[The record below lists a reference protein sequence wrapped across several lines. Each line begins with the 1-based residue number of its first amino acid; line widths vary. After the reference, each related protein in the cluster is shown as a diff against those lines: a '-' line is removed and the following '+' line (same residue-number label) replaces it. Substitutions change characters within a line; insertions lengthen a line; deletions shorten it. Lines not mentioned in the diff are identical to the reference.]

1 MEKKMH
7 NCKNHEHLTCNQGV
21 RKADL
26 PGQDNR
32 YPQGIKWTK
41 QRKDVYEVLMQATE
55 PLSAV
60 QIYNLI
66 EKTDDAGNYA
76 ISTIYRILT
85 AFEEKNIVSKTSW
98 MGDGTFV
105 YELNKGGHTHYA
117 VCMSCHKRIALHACP
132 FEQIR
137 LNTCEDA
144 QGLEQDGF
152 VVTGHKLELYG
163 YCSQCRG

>member
-7 NCKNHEHLTCNQGV
+7 NCKDHENLTCNQGV

-26 PGQDNR
+26 PGQDSQ

-41 QRKDVYEVLMQATE
+41 QRKDVYEVLLQATE

-66 EKTDDAGNYA
+66 EKTDNAGNYA

-105 YELNKGGHTHYA
+105 YELNKGQHTHYA

-137 LNTCEDA
+137 LNACEDEH
-144 QGLEQDGF
+144 GLEQDGF

-163 YCSQCRG
+163 YCKQCRG